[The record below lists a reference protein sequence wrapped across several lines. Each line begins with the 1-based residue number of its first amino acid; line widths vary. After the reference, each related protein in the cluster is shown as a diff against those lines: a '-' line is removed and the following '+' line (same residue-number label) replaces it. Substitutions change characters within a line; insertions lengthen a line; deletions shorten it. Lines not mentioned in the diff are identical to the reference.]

1 MFTGIVEKMGK
12 VQAIRSVAGGDR
24 QLMIAM
30 DADWISR
37 LEPGQSI
44 SINGTCLTVTECDQG
59 AFGADVSME
68 TLRVTTLGELK
79 QDDAVNLELPLTLQA
94 PLGGHLVSGH
104 VDGVGI
110 VRAIQDQA
118 RSKVIQIEAPMG
130 LMRYIAPKGSICI
143 DGVSLTVNR
152 VDQAIF
158 GSQHHSLYHAN
169 HDHWAI
175 CPRTE
180 SQSGGGSAGTVYRK
194 PDAGRESKSMMLS
207 CKMC

>member
-30 DADWISR
+30 DVDWISR

-110 VRAIQDQA
+110 VRDIQDQA
-118 RSKVIQIEAPMG
+118 RSKVIQIEAPME

-152 VDQAIF
+152 VDQAVFEVNIIPYTTQITII
-158 GSQHHSLYHAN
+158 GQYAPGRKVNLEVDLLARYIESLMPGAN
-169 HDHWAI
+169 
-175 CPRTE
+175 
-180 SQSGGGSAGTVYRK
+180 
-194 PDAGRESKSMMLS
+194 LS
-207 CKMC
+207 P

>member
-110 VRAIQDQA
+110 VHAIQDQA

-152 VDQAIF
+152 VDQAILEVNIIPYTTQITII
-158 GSQHHSLYHAN
+158 GQYAPGRKVNLEVDLLARYIESLMPGAN
-169 HDHWAI
+169 
-175 CPRTE
+175 
-180 SQSGGGSAGTVYRK
+180 
-194 PDAGRESKSMMLS
+194 LS
-207 CKMC
+207 P